1 MRTAMITLLCFIS
14 ILVSVSFGF
23 YESTKDAERIENIEM
38 TSNAQHFYIKES
50 DKTTDEELKFFK
62 ELSKTYQATIIRTD
76 KIYKD
81 SIIIYKSGLY
91 TDDYFSKLNLRL
103 KKGKIPKSS
112 NEFLATYDTLDKNQV
127 DTIKDLFDDNKLVF
141 GSLEDLYSKQDSSV
155 TGTYTLISDSNHD
168 EIFDKLSIF
177 FGVSIKDLQ
186 TQTSSMGYSDSG
198 IYLLVLFLSLIIF
211 AIFCLMNVFYP
222 ISKLKEIGVLKLQ
235 GYKYVDIWLILNGRI
250 LLIPVLFCVVTMIVQ
265 AILIKNIS
273 ISYLVKLSFVQFCIL
288 LICLLFSLLMLIMI
302 RKLKLSDILRNFF
315 DFRCSL
321 YFSYALKLLIFIG
334 LIYSIPQ
341 LTNSLTS
348 LIQEYQVKNVYESKK
363 DILTLSKYK
372 FVGDEF
378 QKSISGSDPLLSK
391 LSSMYLELEKTA
403 ECQFITINRIEART
417 LQVVNT
423 NKWKNTRYDRND
435 TYTIMYANYHY
446 VHSLGFTWPD
456 SLKSFFDTDS
466 LTVLVPESYKVDND
480 KIEYLTHTLAANYVH
495 KNEDD
500 MVENVENV
508 PVNMVYYKDNN
519 KKIFS
524 ENMDMID
531 KDNGFIKNP
540 ILFCLSD
547 KFIDYSLPY
556 LENSALSNPLRIKK
570 TDSNLKA
577 ITTAVRNNK
586 LSENNIQF
594 DNILSTGFARQLFFS
609 QIEITGWLY
618 ILSMAVLVSILSSY
632 YIVLIILVLKKKKVL
647 VSKLLGY
654 SLFERYQNEVY
665 YFSIL
670 YLFGLVEIT
679 LLSFSLITLLIYLL
693 LILADSSII
702 YIMVKHH
709 DKKSL
714 SLALKGEE

>member
-38 TSNAQHFYIKES
+38 TTNAQHFYVKES
-50 DKTTDEELKFFK
+50 NKSIEEELKFFK
-62 ELSKTYQATIIRTD
+62 ELSKTYHATIIRSD
-76 KIYKD
+76 KVYKD
-81 SIIIYKSGLY
+81 SMIIYKSGLY
-91 TDDYFSKLNLRL
+91 TDDYFSKLHLRL

-112 NEFLATYDTLDKNQV
+112 NEFLATYDTLDNHQV

-141 GSLEDLYSKQDSSV
+141 GSLENFYNKHDTTV
-155 TGTYTLISDSNHD
+155 AGTYTLITKSHQE
-168 EIFDKLSIF
+168 EIVHKLSNF
-177 FGVSIKDLQ
+177 FGVSVKDLY
-186 TQTSSMGYSDSG
+186 TQTSNMGYSESG
-198 IYLLVLFLSLIIF
+198 IYLLVVFLSLIIF
-211 AIFCLMNVFYP
+211 AIFCLMNIFYP

-235 GYKYVDIWLILNGRI
+235 GYRYVDIWLILNGRI
-250 LLIPVLFCVVTMIVQ
+250 LLIPMLFCVFTMIAQ
-265 AILIKNIS
+265 AVFIKNIT
-273 ISYLVKLSFVQFCIL
+273 ISYLVKLSLVQFCIL
-288 LICLLFSLLMLIMI
+288 FICLLFSLLMLLMI
-302 RKLKLSDILRNFF
+302 RKLKLSDILKNFF
-315 DFRCSL
+315 DFRFSL

-348 LIQEYQVKNVYESKK
+348 LIQELQVKHVYESKK
-363 DILTLSKYK
+363 NILTLSKYK

-403 ECQFITINRIEART
+403 ECQFITTNRIEAST

-423 NKWKNTRYDRND
+423 DKWKNTRYDPSD
-435 TYTIMYANYHY
+435 TYTVMYANYHY
-446 VHSLGFTWPD
+446 VHKLGFTWPE
-456 SLKSFFDTDS
+456 SLQNLFDTDS

-480 KIEYLTHTLAANYVH
+480 KIAYLTHTLAANYIQ
-495 KNEDD
+495 KNEDEP
-500 MVENVENV
+500 VENVENV
-508 PVNMVYYKDNN
+508 PVKMVYYKDNN
-519 KKIFS
+519 KRIFS
-524 ENMDMID
+524 ENIDMID
-531 KDNGFIKNP
+531 KDNGFVKNP
-540 ILFCLSD
+540 IIFCLSD

-577 ITTAVRNNK
+577 ITAAVRHHK
-586 LSENNIQF
+586 LSDNGIQF

-618 ILSMAVLVSILSSY
+618 ILGMAILVSILSSY

-670 YLFGLVEIT
+670 YIFGLVEIT
-679 LLSFSLITLLIYLL
+679 LLSFSFITLLIYLL
-693 LILADSSII
+693 LVLADSSII